1 MTLKLKQVSNF
12 REWNLL
18 GQAVWSGAFVL
29 VLLGL
34 KKIFDTSGLPDSVRF
49 IAIFASVP
57 VLLIGLG
64 VLAKSSD
71 AWGRRKFEDRFGR
84 GGS

>member
-1 MTLKLKQVSNF
+1 MLKRVLNF

-18 GQAVWSGAFVL
+18 AQVIWSGSLIL

-34 KKIFDTSGLPDSVRF
+34 KEVFEASGLPDSVRY
-49 IAIFASVP
+49 IAAYASVP
-57 VLLIGLG
+57 VVLIGL
-64 VLAKSSD
+64 VVMAMSSD
-71 AWGRRKFEDRFGR
+71 AWARRKFGDRFGR

>member
-1 MTLKLKQVSNF
+1 MALKLKRVLKF

-18 GQAVWSGAFVL
+18 TQVVWSGSLIL

-34 KKIFDTSGLPDSVRF
+34 KEVFGASDLPDGVRYT
-49 IAIFASVP
+49 AAFASVP
-57 VLLIGLG
+57 VLLVGLS
-64 VLAKSSD
+64 VLAMWSD

>member
-1 MTLKLKQVSNF
+1 MTLMSKRVLNF

-18 GQAVWSGAFVL
+18 AQVVWSGAFVL

-34 KKIFDTSGLPDSVRF
+34 KMIFDSSGLPDSVRF

-64 VLAKSSD
+64 VLAMSSD
-71 AWGRRKFEDRFGR
+71 AWSRRNLEDRPGR
-84 GGS
+84 GSS